1 MLKNRR
7 ALRIAWLWLC
17 GLGCLFSAVAGAVES
32 SGLPFVVDSW
42 SNEEGLPQS
51 SVISVI
57 QTRDGYLWLGTLNG
71 LVRSDGIHFT
81 VFNQNNTPG
90 LPSNIIVFLFEDSRG
105 ILWVGTETSGLCAI
119 QNGLVKNFDTG
130 GAGGKVTGAF
140 EDESGVVWFS
150 TADGRF
156 LCWKNVRLD
165 LHPSVFPAQLLYQV
179 FHLRVP
185 GKNGVVWRLQNG
197 HVEKF
202 RDDKLEKDFG
212 ASPWAGSLI
221 VALNKAPD
229 GNYIPIPFDASVT
242 AACQDADGNLVVGT
256 HGSGVYWFEASGGYR
271 HISTNEGLSHGI
283 VLSLC
288 FDREGN
294 LWVGTDGGGLD
305 RVKKNYFSSPA
316 GFSDG
321 VARSVQQDAQGG
333 FWVTFNSH
341 GLAYSLTNSW
351 QMFGVGKGSNAWS
364 VLVDSQ
370 QRVWAG
376 TSGEGL
382 FRFNTSSFQPVS
394 GAEKIGPDLFAL
406 FQGHDGK
413 IWAGGENGLGCYD
426 GQDWK
431 IFNASDGFP
440 PVAVRA
446 IAETTN
452 GSLWIGTEAGLF
464 SLRDGTISAV
474 SAPVSDIS
482 CLLVDRN
489 DALWVGTSGH
499 GLALFE
505 NGNWTRFST
514 TNGLAS
520 ADIGYFIQDDS
531 DHLWIGSYEG
541 LLRLSF
547 TNHPDGEKKILA
559 CRVFGKSDGLP
570 AQECSAGAQ
579 PAALRTRDGQLWFPT
594 IKGLVAV
601 NPAALKP
608 NLQPPPV
615 VIESVRID
623 GAEQK
628 TNLISSTWS
637 QAVAIPPGNEQ
648 LEIHY
653 TGLDFS
659 APKLVRFKYRM
670 DGHETTWTDAGGER
684 VARYPKLPP
693 GNYRFQVIAENEDG
707 VWNETGSVLA
717 VSVQPYFWQT
727 NWFRAVAIIFILAAV
742 AAGVRLILTQKFRR
756 QLRQQASLE
765 RERSRIARDLHDQ
778 LGANL
783 TQVALLSE
791 MAVADKN
798 SPAAVEDSARQI
810 SETARET
817 TRSLDE
823 IVWAINPANDTLEGL
838 ANYACKYAQ
847 DYFALAGLRYR
858 ADLPSQLPATHI
870 PPDVRHNT
878 FLAFKEAVNNTVK
891 HAHASEAWVRLQLS
905 PEKFTL
911 SIEDNGRGL
920 NLDASAAS
928 ARNGLKNMRERM
940 ADIRGE
946 FSIAAGANGG
956 TMVRLTVP
964 IINHG

>member
-1 MLKNRR
+1 MLKNSR
-7 ALRIAWLWLC
+7 ALRLAILWLC
-17 GLGCLFSAVAGAVES
+17 GVACLFSAMAGIAEL
-32 SGLPFVVDSW
+32 SGSPFVVDSW

-71 LVRSDGIHFT
+71 LVRFDGNNFT

-90 LPSNIIVFLFEDSRG
+90 LPGNRIVYLFEDSQN
-105 ILWVGTETSGLCAI
+105 ILWVGTETAGLCAI
-119 QNGLVKNFDTG
+119 QNGMVKIFDTG

-140 EDESGVVWFS
+140 QDETGVVWFS
-150 TADGRF
+150 AADGRF
-156 LCWKNVRLD
+156 FCWKNGRLD
-165 LHPSVFPAQLLYQV
+165 MHPSVFPAQLLYQI

-185 GKNGVVWRLQNG
+185 GKNGVVWQLRNG

-202 RDDKLEKDFG
+202 RGDKLEKDFA
-212 ASPWAGSLI
+212 ASPWASSLI
-221 VALNKAPD
+221 TALIKTPD
-229 GNYIPIPFDASVT
+229 GNYVPVQFDASVT
-242 AACQDADGNLVVGT
+242 AACEDADGNLVVGT
-256 HGSGVYWFEASGGYR
+256 HGAGVYWFDASGEYR
-271 HISTNEGLSHGI
+271 HISTDEGLSHGI

-321 VARSVQQDAQGG
+321 VAKSAVQDAQGG
-333 FWVTFNSH
+333 FWATFNSR
-341 GLAYSLTNSW
+341 GLAYSLTNSL
-351 QMFGVGKGSNAWS
+351 QTFGIGKGSNAWS
-364 VLVDSQ
+364 VLVDSRQ
-370 QRVWAG
+370 QVWAG

-382 FRFNTSSFQPVS
+382 FRFNSSGFQSV
-394 GAEKIGPDLFAL
+394 GAAEKIGPDIFCLFESR
-406 FQGHDGK
+406 DGK
-413 IWAGGENGLGCYD
+413 IWTGGENGLGSYD

-431 IFNASDGFP
+431 IFSASDGFP
-440 PVAVRA
+440 PNAVRA
-446 IAETTN
+446 IAEATN
-452 GSLWIGTEAGLF
+452 GTLWIGTETGLF
-464 SLRDGTISAV
+464 SLRDGKISAEF
-474 SAPVSDIS
+474 APVNDIS
-482 CLLVDRN
+482 CLLVDRD

-547 TNHPDGEKKILA
+547 TNNADGGKKILA

-601 NPAALKP
+601 NPAELKP
-608 NLQPPPV
+608 NLQLPV
-615 VIESVRID
+615 VIIESVLVD
-623 GAEQK
+623 DAKK
-628 TNLISSTWS
+628 TNRLSSAWLQS
-637 QAVAIPPGNEQ
+637 IVIPPGYEQ
-648 LEIHY
+648 LEIDY
-653 TGLDFS
+653 TALDFS

-670 DGHETTWTDAGGER
+670 EGHETLWTDAGNER

-707 VWNETGSVLA
+707 VWNETGSMLA
-717 VSVQPYFWQT
+717 VTVQPYFWQT
-727 NWFRAVAIIFILAAV
+727 NWFRAVTIIFILAAV
-742 AAGVRLILTQKFRR
+742 AASVRLILTQKFRR

-765 RERSRIARDLHDQ
+765 KERSRIARDLHDQ

-798 SPAAVEDSARQI
+798 SPADVEDSAQQI

-838 ANYACKYAQ
+838 ANYAGKYAQ

-858 ADLPSQLPATHI
+858 ADLPSQLPPVNI
-870 PPDVRHNT
+870 PPEVRHNA
-878 FLAFKEAVNNTVK
+878 FLAFKEAVNNVVK
-891 HAHASEAWVRLQLS
+891 HAHASEAWVRLQMS
-905 PEKFTL
+905 PGHFTL

-928 ARNGLKNMRERM
+928 ARNGLKNMRKRM
-940 ADIRGE
+940 ADIRGD

-956 TMVRLTVP
+956 TIVRLTVP
-964 IINHG
+964 II

>member
-1 MLKNRR
+1 MLKKRLS
-7 ALRIAWLWLC
+7 LRLAWFWFC
-17 GLGCLFSAVAGAVES
+17 SLGCLYLTLAGAAES
-32 SGLPFVVDSW
+32 SGSHFVVDSW

-57 QTRDGYLWLGTLNG
+57 QTKDGYLWLGTLNG
-71 LVRSDGIHFT
+71 LVRFDGINFT

-90 LPSNIIVFLFEDSRG
+90 LPSNRIVYLFEDSQN
-105 ILWVGTETSGLCAI
+105 ILWVGTETAGLCAI
-119 QNGLVKNFDTG
+119 QNGIVKTFDTG
-130 GAGGKVTGAF
+130 GAGGKVTAAFQDETGA
-140 EDESGVVWFS
+140 VWFS
-150 TADGRF
+150 AADGRF
-156 LCWKNVRLD
+156 FCWKNAGLD
-165 LHPSVFPAQLLYQV
+165 LHPSVFPAQLLYQE

-185 GKNGVVWRLQNG
+185 GKNGVVWQLRNG
-197 HVEKF
+197 HAEKF
-202 RDDKLEKDFG
+202 RGDKLEKDFG
-212 ASPWAGSLI
+212 ASPWASSLI
-221 VALNKAPD
+221 VALNKTPD
-229 GNYIPIPFDASVT
+229 GNYVPVQFDASVT
-242 AACQDADGNLVVGT
+242 AACEDADGNLVVGT
-256 HGSGVYWFEASGGYR
+256 HGAGVYWFDASGGCR
-271 HISTNEGLSHGI
+271 HISTDEGLSHGI

-321 VARSVQQDAQGG
+321 VAKSAVQDAQGG
-333 FWVTFNSH
+333 FWATFNSR
-341 GLAYSLTNSW
+341 GLAYSLTNSL
-351 QMFGVGKGSNAWS
+351 QTFGIGKGSNAWS
-364 VLVDSQ
+364 VLVDSRQ
-370 QRVWAG
+370 QVWAG

-382 FRFNTSSFQPVS
+382 FRFNSSGFQSV
-394 GAEKIGPDLFAL
+394 GAAEKIGPDIFAL
-406 FQGHDGK
+406 FESRDGK
-413 IWAGGENGLGCYD
+413 IWAGGENGLGNYD

-431 IFNASDGFP
+431 IFTASDGFP
-440 PVAVRA
+440 PNAVRA
-446 IAETTN
+446 IAESTN
-452 GSLWIGTEAGLF
+452 GNLWIGTETGLF
-464 SLRDGTISAV
+464 SLRDGKIFAV
-474 SAPVSDIS
+474 SAPANDIS
-482 CLLVDRN
+482 CLLVDRD

-499 GLALFE
+499 GLSRFS
-505 NGNWTRFST
+505 NGNWTRYST

-520 ADIGYFIQDDS
+520 ADIGYFIHDDS

-541 LLRLSF
+541 LERLSF
-547 TNHPDGEKKILA
+547 TNNADGAKKILA

-615 VIESVRID
+615 VIESVRV
-623 GAEQK
+623 GGVEQK
-628 TNLISSTWS
+628 TNLISSAWS
-637 QAVAIPPGNEQ
+637 QAITIPPGNEQ

-670 DGHETTWTDAGGER
+670 DGHETSWTDAGNER

-707 VWNETGSVLA
+707 VWNDTGSVLA
-717 VSVQPYFWQT
+717 VTVQPYFWQT
-727 NWFRAVAIIFILAAV
+727 NWFRAVAIIFVLAVV
-742 AAGVRLILTQKFRR
+742 AASVRFILTQKFRR

-765 RERSRIARDLHDQ
+765 KERSRIARDLHDQ

-798 SPAAVEDSARQI
+798 SPADVEDSAQQI

-838 ANYACKYAQ
+838 ANYAGKYAQ

-858 ADLPSQLPATHI
+858 ADLPSQLPAVNI
-870 PPDVRHNT
+870 PPDVRHNV
-878 FLAFKEAVNNTVK
+878 FLAFKEAVNNVVK
-891 HAHASEAWVRLQLS
+891 HAQASEAWIRLRLS
-905 PEKFTL
+905 PENFIL
-911 SIEDNGRGL
+911 EIEDDGKGVS
-920 NLDASAAS
+920 NLDEKQN
-928 ARNGLKNMRERM
+928 RNGLRNMKKRM

-956 TMVRLTVP
+956 TIVRLTVP
-964 IINHG
+964 VKLK

>member
-1 MLKNRR
+1 MLKKRLS
-7 ALRIAWLWLC
+7 LRLAWLWLC
-17 GLGCLFSAVAGAVES
+17 GLGCLSSVLAGAAEL
-32 SGLPFVVDSW
+32 SGSPFVVDSW

-57 QTRDGYLWLGTLNG
+57 QTKDGYLWLGTLNG
-71 LVRSDGIHFT
+71 LVRFDGINFT

-90 LPSNIIVFLFEDSRG
+90 LPSNRIIFLFEDSQN
-105 ILWVGTETSGLCAI
+105 ILWVGTETAGLCAI
-119 QNGLVKNFDTG
+119 QNGVVKHFDTG
-130 GAGGKVTGAF
+130 GGDEKVTGVY
-140 EDESGVVWFS
+140 EDETGAVWFS
-150 TADGRF
+150 AADGRF
-156 LCWKNVRLD
+156 FCWKNERLD
-165 LHPSVFPAQLLYQV
+165 LHPAVFPAQLLYQV

-185 GKNGVVWRLQNG
+185 GKNGVVWQLQNG

-202 RDDKLEKDFG
+202 RNDKLENDFG
-212 ASPWAGSLI
+212 ASPWASSLI
-221 VALNKAPD
+221 VALNKTPD
-229 GNYIPIPFDASVT
+229 GNYVPVQFDASVT
-242 AACQDADGNLVVGT
+242 AACEDADGNLVVGT
-256 HGSGVYWFEASGGYR
+256 HGAGVYWFDASGECR
-271 HISTNEGLSHGI
+271 HISTDEGLSHGI

-321 VARSVQQDAQGG
+321 VAKSAVQDAQGG
-333 FWVTFNSH
+333 FWATFNSR
-341 GLAYSLTNSW
+341 GLAYSLTNSL
-351 QMFGVGKGSNAWS
+351 QAFGIGKGSNAWS
-364 VLVDSQ
+364 VLVDSRQ
-370 QRVWAG
+370 QVWAG

-382 FRFNTSSFQPVS
+382 FRFNSSGFQSV
-394 GAEKIGPDLFAL
+394 GAAEKIGPDIFSLFESR
-406 FQGHDGK
+406 DGK
-413 IWAGGENGLGCYD
+413 IWVGGENGLGSYD
-426 GQDWK
+426 AQNWK
-431 IFNASDGFP
+431 IFTASNGFP
-440 PVAVRA
+440 PNAVRA
-446 IAETTN
+446 IAEGSN
-452 GSLWIGTEAGLF
+452 GNLWIGTEAGLF
-464 SLRDGTISAV
+464 SLRDGKISAL
-474 SAPVSDIS
+474 SAPVNDIS
-482 CLLVDRN
+482 CLLVDRD

-499 GLALFE
+499 GLARFS
-505 NGNWTRFST
+505 NGNWTRYST

-531 DHLWIGSYEG
+531 NNLWIGSYEG
-541 LLRLSF
+541 LERLSF
-547 TNHPDGEKKILA
+547 TNNSDGAKKILA

-601 NPAALKP
+601 NPAELKP

-615 VIESVRID
+615 VIESVMVD
-623 GAEQK
+623 DAKK
-628 TNLISSTWS
+628 TNRLISAWPQS
-637 QAVAIPPGNEQ
+637 VVVPPGYEQ
-648 LEIHY
+648 LEIDY
-653 TGLDFS
+653 TALNFS
-659 APKLVRFKYRM
+659 APELVRFKCWLEGFEAKPK
-670 DGHETTWTDAGGER
+670 DVGSER

-707 VWNETGSVLA
+707 VWNDTGSVLA
-717 VSVQPYFWQT
+717 VTVQPYFWET
-727 NWFRAVAIIFILAAV
+727 NWFRAVAIIFILAVV
-742 AAGVRLILTQKFRR
+742 AGIVRFTLTQKFRR

-765 RERSRIARDLHDQ
+765 KERSRIARDLHDQ

-798 SPAAVEDSARQI
+798 SPADVEDSAQQI

-838 ANYACKYAQ
+838 ANYAGKYAQ

-858 ADLPSQLPATHI
+858 ADLPSQLPAVNI
-870 PPDVRHNT
+870 PPEVRHNA
-878 FLAFKEAVNNTVK
+878 FLAFKEAVNNVVK
-891 HAHASEAWVRLQLS
+891 HAHASEVWVRLQLS
-905 PEKFTL
+905 AGHFTL

-928 ARNGLKNMRERM
+928 ARNGLKNMRKRM

-956 TMVRLTVP
+956 TIVRLTVP
-964 IINHG
+964 VKLK